1 MIDEE
6 ARNILQEGAF
16 LENEN
21 KDIEA
26 LKIYL
31 RPFVKDGVILFDKIH
46 PKFNTYVQR
55 VLRVLNKLSAEGKF
69 DPIHIKFFNP
79 IIKNYSAEKHE
90 SMFIF
95 QHALLHSIREFVSMG
110 FITNSLNFENLKIS
124 TNNQPVQVR
133 YNLDDINSTNVLYEE
148 DFISSFLSPIF
159 TDAIETS
166 LVTNIPAE
174 LLFTSIRKLLLLEC
188 YQNLDKLNETDLLSL
203 LISISHQCF
212 LNEYIWFVGSDE
224 KEIIEKL
231 KNRIL
236 ENGKISPLEICIL
249 SSYKSL
255 YHYKDLNQ
263 IILNQEFDHEIEAII
278 TTQIKNFEIENKLKK
293 RIEKLSQIKDQVSIK
308 VRDQYEEHPYP
319 RWPDNFVNTRKNQ
332 FQGEGAIYNSLYED
346 IILKSIL
353 PNKIKFTKKIEN
365 ILIAGCGT
373 GFHPI
378 SIALINQDLKVDAI
392 DLSLASIAYGKRIA
406 DKNNI
411 KNINWIHGD
420 ILEISNIDKEY
431 DLIES
436 AGVLHHMK
444 NPKKGFDI
452 LTEKLIAGG
461 IFKLSLYA
469 RSFRKLLKPT
479 KNMIDEIKKTQSTDD
494 IRLIRREIINSN
506 SLDIR
511 HCASLFDFYTTS
523 EFRDL
528 LMHVQEHDFNIEEI
542 KKLFSDKFKFCGFTF
557 PDSTNNPI
565 RNNYK
570 NLFPDDKTMTNLDN
584 WSQVEDMDHDIFRSM
599 YQIWLKKN
607 NSKK

>member
-6 ARNILQEGAF
+6 TRNILQEGAF

-188 YQNLDKLNETDLLSL
+188 YQNLDKLNETDLLTL

-506 SLDIR
+506 SPDIR

>member
-188 YQNLDKLNETDLLSL
+188 YQNLDKLNETDLLTL

-452 LTEKLIAGG
+452 LNEKLIAGG

-506 SLDIR
+506 SPDIR